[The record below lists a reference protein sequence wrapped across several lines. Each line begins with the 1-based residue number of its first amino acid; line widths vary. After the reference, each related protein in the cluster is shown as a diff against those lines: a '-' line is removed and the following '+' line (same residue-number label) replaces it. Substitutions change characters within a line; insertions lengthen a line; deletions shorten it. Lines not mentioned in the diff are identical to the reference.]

1 MHHRINFA
9 SGAPWESSIGYSRAV
24 KIGNVIEVSGTVA
37 LDEAGNLI
45 GEGDAFLQ
53 TKFIIQKIEAV
64 LLQAGAALADVVRT
78 RMYVTDIAHSEAVG
92 RAHGEAFGAIRPC
105 TSMVE
110 VKGLIRPEYLVEVE
124 ATAILS
130 PS

>member
-45 GEGDAFLQ
+45 GEGDVYLQ

-64 LLQAGAALADVVRT
+64 LLQAGATLADVVRT
-78 RMYVTDIAHSEAVG
+78 RMYVTDIAQSEAVG
-92 RAHGEAFGAIRPC
+92 RAHGEAFSAIRPC
-105 TSMVE
+105 TSMLE
-110 VKGLIRPEYLVEVE
+110 VSRLIRPEYLVEVE

>member
-1 MHHRINFA
+1 MHQRINFA

-45 GEGDAFLQ
+45 GEGDVYLQ

-64 LLQAGAALADVVRT
+64 LLQAGATLADVVRT
-78 RMYVTDIAHSEAVG
+78 RMYVTDIAQSEAVG
-92 RAHGEAFGAIRPC
+92 RAHGEAFSAIRPC
-105 TSMVE
+105 TSMLE
-110 VKGLIRPEYLVEVE
+110 VSRLIRPEYLVEVE

>member
-78 RMYVTDIAHSEAVG
+78 RMYVTDIAQSEAVG
-92 RAHGEAFGAIRPC
+92 RAHGEAFGTIRPC

>member
-78 RMYVTDIAHSEAVG
+78 RMYVTDIAQSEAVG
-92 RAHGEAFGAIRPC
+92 RAHGEAFGTIRPC

-130 PS
+130 PL

>member
-1 MHHRINFA
+1 
-9 SGAPWESSIGYSRAV
+9 
-24 KIGNVIEVSGTVA
+24 VA

-64 LLQAGAALADVVRT
+64 LLQAGATLADVVRT
-78 RMYVTDIAHSEAVG
+78 RMYVTDITQSEAIG
-92 RAHGEAFGAIRPC
+92 RAHGEAFSTIRPC

-110 VKGLIRPEYLVEVE
+110 IKGLIRPEYLIEME

-130 PS
+130 QP

>member
-1 MHHRINFA
+1 
-9 SGAPWESSIGYSRAV
+9 
-24 KIGNVIEVSGTVA
+24 VIEVSGTVA

-64 LLQAGAALADVVRT
+64 LLQAGATLADVVRT
-78 RMYVTDIAHSEAVG
+78 RMYVTDIAQSEAVG

-105 TSMVE
+105 TSMLE
-110 VKGLIRPEYLVEVE
+110 VSRLIRPEYLVEVE

-130 PS
+130 QP

>member
-64 LLQAGAALADVVRT
+64 LLQAGATLADVVRT
-78 RMYVTDIAHSEAVG
+78 RMYVTDIAQSEAVG

-105 TSMVE
+105 TSMLE
-110 VKGLIRPEYLVEVE
+110 VSRLIRPEYLVEVE

-130 PS
+130 QP